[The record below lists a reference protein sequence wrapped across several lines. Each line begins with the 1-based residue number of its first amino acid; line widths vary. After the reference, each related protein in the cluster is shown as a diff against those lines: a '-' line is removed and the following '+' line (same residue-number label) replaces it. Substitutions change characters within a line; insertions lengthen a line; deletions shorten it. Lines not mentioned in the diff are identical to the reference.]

1 MPSEALTARR
11 HEFVGIFVLIL
22 TLLILVCLISYDP
35 RDTCFNALSYKAAP
49 DNRAGRIGAY
59 ASDLIFQIFGL
70 PAFLLVLP
78 LALLSWRLLRGRA
91 IEGPFMRGL
100 GFFLVVFVLCTA
112 LQLTHIRLPNTNFL
126 PGGNMRYFLAEFLV
140 NSLYIMDT
148 IHVLFVW

>member
-35 RDTCFNALSYKAAP
+35 TDTCFNALSYKAAP

-59 ASDLIFQIFGL
+59 ASDLIFQVFGL

-91 IEGPFMRGL
+91 IEGRFMRGL
-100 GFFLVVFVLCTA
+100 GVFLVRFVLCTGLPSTA
-112 LQLTHIRLPNTNFL
+112 FRLPSLNVRPGDMTCFTR
-126 PGGNMRYFLAEFLV
+126 PGGLAP
-140 NSLYIMDT
+140 
-148 IHVLFVW
+148 